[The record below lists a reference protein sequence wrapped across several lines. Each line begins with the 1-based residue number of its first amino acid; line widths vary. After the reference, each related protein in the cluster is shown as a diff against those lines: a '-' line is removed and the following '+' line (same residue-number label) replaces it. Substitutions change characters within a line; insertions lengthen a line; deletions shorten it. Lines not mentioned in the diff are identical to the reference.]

1 MIELEGLGKRFDEV
15 EAVSDVSLAVGAG
28 EVLGLVGIN
37 GAGKT
42 TLLRMLAGILG
53 VGSGSIRIAGHRM
66 HPDAIDARR
75 QLAFVPDTPMLFDTL
90 TVHEHLQ
97 FIAELY
103 GVDDPEPRMD
113 ALLGEFELLDKR
125 HSVASALSRGM
136 RQKLAI
142 CCAFLHEPAALL
154 LDEPLTGL
162 DPPGRR
168 SMCEAI
174 AARARAGAA
183 VIVSSHQLEIVE
195 RLSTRFAILHRGRL
209 RATGTLE
216 QIRETLGAQA
226 DGANLEEIF
235 LHATHDGERPGA
247 SDLDATPSAASDV
260 DTRAEA

>member
-1 MIELEGLGKRFDEV
+1 MIEVEGLEKRFDEV
-15 EAVSDVSLAVGAG
+15 LAVGGVSLRVDAG
-28 EVLGLVGIN
+28 EILGLVGIN

-53 VGSGSIRIAGHRM
+53 VGAGSIRIAGHPM
-66 HPDAIDARR
+66 NPDAVEARR

-90 TVHEHLQ
+90 TVNEHLL

-103 GVDDPEPRMD
+103 RVADPEPRIE
-113 ALLGEFELLDKR
+113 ALLAEFELSDKR

-174 AARARAGAA
+174 AARARDGAA
-183 VIVSSHQLEIVE
+183 VLVSSHQLEIVE
-195 RLSTRFAILHRGRL
+195 RVSTRFAILHRGQL
-209 RATGTLE
+209 RATGTLDE
-216 QIRETLGAQA
+216 IRATLGEQV
-226 DGANLEEIF
+226 DGANLEELF
-235 LHATHDGERPGA
+235 LHATTHDAIADPRADPSEA
-247 SDLDATPSAASDV
+247 ADA
-260 DTRAEA
+260 